1 MQPTTLW
8 TTNDK
13 GQAILS
19 PHLGQA
25 RAWRSTRR
33 FVFIIAGTQS
43 GKTSW
48 GPWWL
53 HREIEREGRAGDYL
67 AVTASYDLFK
77 LKMLP
82 EIRTVFERLLHIG
95 RWWAGDK
102 IIELSHPTKGFLAK
116 RADDPMHGRII
127 LRSAGS
133 SGGLESATA
142 RAAWLDECGQDAF
155 TLEDWNAVQA
165 RLSLYE
171 GRCLGT
177 TTPYNLGWLKSE
189 VYDRWER
196 GAPDIEV
203 VNFASALNPAFPDRE
218 QARREATMQDWRY
231 RMRYLG
237 QFTKPAGLI
246 YSAFEPS
253 MIVEPFP
260 IPDDWERLIG
270 VDFGGANTA
279 VLFLAQNPETK
290 RWVVYDEMMTGD
302 KTSKEYAQEVRGRI
316 PDGCFFTAYGGSKSE
331 GQQRRDWA
339 TGGLALGEPTIPEV
353 ESGIDKV
360 TEWFK
365 SGGLEISR
373 ACSGLIDELGTYR
386 RKLDS
391 LGNPTDKIDKKR
403 EFHRLDALRYAVVGA
418 GSGWV
423 FR

>member
-1 MQPTTLW
+1 MAQPKSLW
-8 TTNDK
+8 TIRDGK
-13 GQAILS
+13 PECDFHPGQWRAI
-19 PHLGQA
+19 QA
-25 RAWRSTRR
+25 KSR
-33 FVFIIAGTQS
+33 FVFVIAGTQS
-43 GKTSW
+43 GKTSF

-53 HREIEREGRAGDYL
+53 YREIKRGGEGDYL

-82 EIRTVFERLLHIG
+82 EMRTVFEQVLHIG

-102 IIELSHPTKGFLAK
+102 VIELRHPTRGFLAK
-116 RADDPMHGRII
+116 RSDDPMWGRII
-127 LRSAGS
+127 LRSASTG
-133 SGGLESATA
+133 GGLESATA
-142 RAAWLDECGQDAF
+142 KAAWLDECGQDAF

-165 RLSLYE
+165 RLSLHE

-189 VYDRWER
+189 VYDRWQR
-196 GAPDIEV
+196 GEAGYEV
-203 VNFASALNPAFPDRE
+203 INFSSALNPAFPDRE
-218 QARREATMQDWRY
+218 QERRRKTMQDWRF

-246 YSAFEPS
+246 YGAFEPS
-253 MIVEPFP
+253 MIVEPYP

-279 VLFLAQNPETK
+279 ALFLAQNPDSK

-302 KTSKEYAQEVRGRI
+302 KTSKEYAREVRGKL
-316 PDGCFFTAYGGSKSE
+316 PDRCFFTAYGGSKSE

-339 TGGLALGEPTIPEV
+339 DGGLVLGEPRIADV
-353 ESGIDKV
+353 ESGIDRV
-360 TEWFK
+360 IEWLKAGQLSVFR
-365 SGGLEISR
+365 S
-373 ACSGLIDELGTYR
+373 CSGTIDELGTYR

-391 LGNPTDKIDKKR
+391 LGNPTDKIDSKR
-403 EFHRLDALRYAVVGA
+403 TFHRCDALRYAVGGY

-423 FR
+423 LA

>member
-1 MQPTTLW
+1 M
-8 TTNDK
+8 
-13 GQAILS
+13 
-19 PHLGQA
+19 
-25 RAWRSTRR
+25 
-33 FVFIIAGTQS
+33 FVIAGTQS
-43 GKTSW
+43 GKTSF

-53 HREIEREGRAGDYL
+53 YNEIQKDQGEGDYL
-67 AVTASYDLFK
+67 AVTASFDLFK

-82 EIRTVFERLLHIG
+82 EVRTVFERVLHLG
-95 RWWAGDK
+95 RWWASSK
-102 IIELSHPTKGFLAK
+102 VIELPHPERGYLAK
-116 RADDPMHGRII
+116 RADDPMWGRII
-127 LRSAGS
+127 LRSAS
-133 SGGLESATA
+133 TDGGLESATA
-142 RAAWLDECGQDAF
+142 KAAWLDECGQDAF

-165 RLSLYE
+165 RLSLHE

-177 TTPYNLGWLKSE
+177 TTPYNLGWLKTE

-196 GAPDIEV
+196 GAQEVEV
-203 VNFASALNPAFPDRE
+203 VNFSSALNPAFPDRE
-218 QARREATMQDWRY
+218 QERRRQTMQEWRFV
-231 RMRYLG
+231 MRYLG

-260 IPDDWERLIG
+260 VPDKWDRLVG

-279 VLFLAQNPETK
+279 AVFLAQNPDT
-290 RWVVYDEMMTGD
+290 RQWVVYDEMMTGD
-302 KTSKEYAQEVRGRI
+302 KTSKEYAQQVRREL

-339 TGGLALGEPTIPEV
+339 DGGLVLGEPPVADV

-365 SGGLEISR
+365 SGTLVVSR

-391 LGNPTDKIDKKR
+391 LGNPTDQIDKKR
-403 EFHRLDALRYAVVGA
+403 EFHRLDALRYAAVGQGA
-418 GSGWV
+418 GWV
-423 FR
+423 FRGARG